1 MTAILRWLV
10 ADWPLRLLGLGI
22 AVMLWVFVHGDQTT
36 QLTLSVP
43 LEFRNPPRTLRL
55 GRRTPATVEVRLE
68 ARRELIP
75 QLLPRS
81 VRAVVDLARKVSGRH
96 AEIALTPESILRPD
110 GVTVL
115 EISPA
120 TLALDFEGN

>member
-1 MTAILRWLV
+1 MTAFLRWLV

-43 LEFRNPPRTLRL
+43 LEFRNPPHALRL
-55 GRRTPATVEVRLE
+55 VRRTPATVEVRLA

-81 VRAVVDLARKVSGRH
+81 VRAVVDLARKVNGRH
-96 AEIALTPESILRPD
+96 AEITLTPESILRPD

-115 EISPA
+115 EISPD